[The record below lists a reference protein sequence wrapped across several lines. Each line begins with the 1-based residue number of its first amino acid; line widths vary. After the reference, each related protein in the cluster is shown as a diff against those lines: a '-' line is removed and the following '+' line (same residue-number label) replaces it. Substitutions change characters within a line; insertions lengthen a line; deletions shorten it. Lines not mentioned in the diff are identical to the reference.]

1 MRWIAMTYGSL
12 KAIMIA
18 LAAGQGGIAIAQEIS
33 PDDSAWEAA
42 KASGTS
48 EGCQQYLTEYPTGAH
63 AEEAFR
69 CLVEGVIPAGA
80 VNRQDASV
88 DIY

>member
-1 MRWIAMTYGSL
+1 MTYGSL
-12 KAIMIA
+12 KALLIA
-18 LAAGQGGIAIAQEIS
+18 LMAGQGSVAAAQTVNA
-33 PDDSAWEAA
+33 DDSAWEAA
-42 KASGTS
+42 KSSGTA
-48 EGCQQYLTEYPTGAH
+48 EACQQYLTEFPTGAH

-80 VNRQDASV
+80 VNPQDASV

>member
-1 MRWIAMTYGSL
+1 MTYGSL
-12 KAIMIA
+12 KALMIA
-18 LAAGQGGIAIAQEIS
+18 MAAGQGSVVIAQQIS
-33 PDDSAWEAA
+33 PDDTAWESA
-42 KASGTS
+42 KASGTA
-48 EGCQQYLTEYPTGAH
+48 EACQQYLTEFPTGAH

-80 VNRQDASV
+80 VTSQNGSV

>member
-1 MRWIAMTYGSL
+1 MTYGSL
-12 KAIMIA
+12 KALMIA
-18 LAAGQGGIAIAQEIS
+18 MVAGQSGIATAQEVS

-48 EGCQQYLTEYPTGAH
+48 EACQQYLTEFPTGSH

-69 CLVEGVIPAGA
+69 CLVEGVIPASA

>member
-1 MRWIAMTYGSL
+1 MTYGSL
-12 KAIMIA
+12 KALMIA
-18 LAAGQGGIAIAQEIS
+18 LVAGQGGVAMAQEVS

-42 KASGTS
+42 KASGTA
-48 EGCQQYLTEYPTGAH
+48 EACQQYLSEFPTGAH

-80 VNRQDASV
+80 ANRQDASV